1 MLNYANIF
9 RGEALDK
16 FTSEFETGMIEV
28 VTNRTEQP
36 ENVTTYAFVAK
47 MFFQALESQ
56 AFKDAGMLLV
66 GYCIVF
72 FYVIVM
78 IGRFSFVQQRFFLSL
93 GGILGVVMGIIVS
106 YGLCSAIGFWYSP
119 AHTVIPFLMLGIGID
134 DMFVI
139 VQCRNTLKSGI
150 IVCGARNEGSRRF
163 YNQSINC

>member
-1 MLNYANIF
+1 M
-9 RGEALDK
+9 DK

-28 VTNRTEQP
+28 VTNRTEQL

-139 VQCRNTLKSGI
+139 VQCRNTLKSGTDIILFFEKAIVHKNKQIFMKI
-150 IVCGARNEGSRRF
+150 IVKVET
-163 YNQSINC
+163 